1 MIRSLLLALPLV
13 LFAASGA
20 DRDCNNPMDQSTMNI
35 CADKDYR
42 AADKKLNDV
51 YSKVMTALDDAGYRA
66 KLKTAQR
73 AWIQY
78 RDTECTFEVAENEG
92 GSIYPLVYSG
102 CLTRLTG
109 ARTKELQTYLA
120 CFKDADKCGAPQ

>member
-1 MIRSLLLALPLV
+1 MIRSLILALPLV
-13 LFAASGA
+13 LFAASAA
-20 DRDCNNPMDQSTMNI
+20 DIDCNKAMDQNTMNM
-35 CADKDYR
+35 CADKDYQ
-42 AADKKLNDV
+42 AADRKLNDI
-51 YSKVMTALDDAGYRA
+51 YRKVTTALDDAKLQA

-102 CLTRLTG
+102 CLTRLTN
-109 ARTKELQTYLA
+109 ARTKELQTYFT
-120 CFKDADKCGAPQ
+120 CWKNADKCGE

>member
-13 LFAASGA
+13 LFAASAA

-92 GSIYPLVYSG
+92 GSIYPLVYAG

-109 ARTKELQTYLA
+109 ARTKELQAYLA

>member
-1 MIRSLLLALPLV
+1 MIRSLILALPLV
-13 LFAASGA
+13 LVAAPAA
-20 DRDCNNPMDQSTMNI
+20 DIDCNNAMDQNTMNM
-35 CADKDYR
+35 CADKDYQ

-51 YSKVMTALDDAGYRA
+51 YGKVMAALDDAGYKA

-102 CLTRLTG
+102 CLTRLTN
-109 ARTKELQTYLA
+109 ARTKELQTYLD
-120 CFKDADKCGAPQ
+120 CFKDADKCGG